1 MTSAIDHAR
10 RPGRHNSRI
19 LHQIYSPEKSNLFWY
34 KILMRSPAALS
45 RVCPGHGFVHYAL
58 CKAFRAASSVAKT
71 RTFPSFERK
80 QSSPVLAIQ
89 GRDGV
94 PRHAER

>member
-1 MTSAIDHAR
+1 MDVLKVCRDSARNWNRKQRKQAI
-10 RPGRHNSRI
+10 GSG
-19 LHQIYSPEKSNLFWY
+19 
-34 KILMRSPAALS
+34 PAQC
-45 RVCPGHGFVHYAL
+45 RYAL
-58 CKAFRAASSVAKT
+58 CNAFRAASAVAKT

-89 GRDGV
+89 GRDEV